1 MINYSGVVRRSKPK
15 TMDFIMKSFIMVFEC
30 SLFCGEGQSLTFTAS
45 HQSYIVDNTQIS
57 KTLRLLRRKNTW
69 KKDWNRN
76 SDSIQIQG
84 EDFTYTR
91 RQAAV
96 PCPSLPGHALEC
108 STAVQGVTLVTAKR
122 DGTTS
127 KVTLVADFKSELGYS
142 WIITVGQLKAWTG
155 KK

>member
-1 MINYSGVVRRSKPK
+1 MQP
-15 TMDFIMKSFIMVFEC
+15 
-30 SLFCGEGQSLTFTAS
+30 EGQSLTLTAS
-45 HQSYIVDNTQIS
+45 HQSYVVDSAQIS
-57 KTLRLLRRKNTW
+57 KTLRLRRWKNTW
-69 KKDWNRN
+69 KKDWDRD

-108 STAVQGVTLVTAKR
+108 STAMQGVTLVTAER

-127 KVTLVADFKSELGYS
+127 KVTLVTDFKSELGHS
-142 WIITVGQLKAWTG
+142 WIVTVGQLKAWTG